1 MIIGFFKTMFM
12 KRCYWVLLPLL
23 LFVNL
28 AVSGQ
33 EIIDEDF
40 IEILS
45 QNARELLN
53 EPDPDF
59 TANSIPDKWSD
70 ESMVAIGYKKHILF
84 DKKRSG
90 LLGGK
95 ENLVLLEKKR
105 MKLKLIDKR
114 AVDNFSELYFRY
126 SSKFDG
132 FGAVIYKADGTKKEI
147 PLIKAVSIEDNDNV
161 PEFFKSFF
169 DQNVSNRNEYYK
181 VPVADLLPGDIL
193 EFVSQTSS
201 TLNVKKTPYY
211 QFDAQYELCQ
221 KGMPVMLHKII
232 IETDNNSFITA
243 RSINGAP
250 DFQQSVNGDFNV
262 YTWVDKNRERLK
274 DVNFVNEYMVL
285 PLVKFQITYTDGREI
300 KALFAGTKGQMKSN
314 FDVAEIGRKAFANYS
329 GVGNSW
335 VYGANTTVD
344 GVSNM
349 LWGKM
354 KANGGKEALED
365 EYIKMAY
372 YYIRH
377 TQVFNSYYY
386 SDKQFCY
393 LLGQLLGARKIP
405 SEIIV
410 TTPNNLT
417 TPADLLFE
425 SELSW
430 CLRVKDKYIFKSTEH
445 SNLYDIDEG
454 MSNNDGYKLPVNNKE
469 QTEAVKIIDTRV
481 GNNKSLFQ
489 VNVSVDSSLKWLNVE
504 RTSAFSGIQKEK
516 NSYTALR
523 YTTYMF
529 SDSRT
534 FNGPDD
540 FENVPDKYMTQ
551 IYQQKKAITDEFKER
566 KPEYMKDQAE
576 RDFGASVKYKEFQM
590 VNEGRSF
597 KKPELM
603 YKETFMVADKIRK
616 AGKKLLINLTGL
628 MGSQL
633 QIRKEEREA
642 RNFDID
648 VRHPRKLKWQINFTV
663 PAGYTVE
670 GVEGLNTKVDNETG
684 AFISEAAIKDNLL
697 TVTIEKIYKQKNI
710 KKEKWPLML
719 EFVDAA
725 YNFMHKLILLKPVN

>member
-1 MIIGFFKTMFM
+1 MLAL
-12 KRCYWVLLPLL
+12 VLTAIALTGSLSL
-23 LFVNL
+23 Q
-28 AVSGQ
+28 AQ

-40 IEILS
+40 IGVLS
-45 QNARELLN
+45 TNAKEVMA
-53 EPDPDF
+53 EQDPDF
-59 TANSIPDKWSD
+59 AVKNIPDKWAN
-70 ESMVAIGYKKHILF
+70 ESIVAIAYKKHILF

-105 MKLKLIDKR
+105 MKLKLIDKK

-132 FGAVIYKADGTKKEI
+132 FGAIIHKEDGTQKEI
-147 PLIKAVSIEDNDNV
+147 SLAKAVSIEDNDNV

-169 DQNVSNRNEYYK
+169 DQNVANRNEYYK

-193 EFVSQTSS
+193 EFVSLTSS

-211 QFDAQYELCQ
+211 QFDPQYELCQ
-221 KGMPVMLHKII
+221 KGMPVMTHKII

-250 DFQQSVNGDFNV
+250 EFKQSNNGDFNV
-262 YTWVDKNRERLK
+262 YSWMDKDRERLK

-300 KALFAGTKGQMKSN
+300 KSLFAGTKGQMKNN

-329 GVGNSW
+329 GVGGSY
-335 VYGANTTVD
+335 VYNGRGARVD
-344 GVSNM
+344 DISNM
-349 LWGKM
+349 LWSKM
-354 KANGGKEALED
+354 KSNGGKDVTEE
-365 EYIKMAY
+365 EFIKMAY

-377 TQVFNSYYY
+377 TQVFNNFYY

-393 LLGQLLGARKIP
+393 LLGQLLHMRKIP

-417 TPADLLFE
+417 APADLLFE

-430 CLRVKDKYIFKSTEH
+430 CLRVKDKYIFKATEH
-445 SNLYDIDEG
+445 SNIYDVDEG
-454 MSNNDGYKLPVNNKE
+454 MVSNDGYKLPVSARE
-469 QTEAVKIIDTRV
+469 QTQTVKIIETKLD
-481 GNNKSLFQ
+481 NNKSLFQ
-489 VNVSVDSSLKWLNVE
+489 INVSLDSSQKWLNVE

-516 NSYTALR
+516 NSYSALR
-523 YTTYMF
+523 YTPYMF

-540 FENVPDKYMTQ
+540 FENVPDKFVSQ
-551 IYQQKKAITDEFKER
+551 LYQQRKAITDEFKER
-566 KPEYMKDQAE
+566 KPEYMKEEAE
-576 RDFGASVKYKEFQM
+576 RDFSATVRYTDFQL
-590 VNEGRSF
+590 VTEGRSF

-603 YKETFMVADKIRK
+603 YKETFQVGDKVRK
-616 AGKKLLINLTGL
+616 AGKKLLVNITGL

-633 QIRKEEREA
+633 QIRKEERS

-648 VRHPRKLKWQINFTV
+648 VRYPRKLKWQINMTI
-663 PAGYTVE
+663 PTGYTVE
-670 GVEGLNTKVDNETG
+670 GVEALTTNVDNETG
-684 AFISEAAIKDNLL
+684 SFISSAVVKDNVL
-697 TVTIEKIYKQKNI
+697 TVDIQKIYKQKNI
-710 KKEKWPLML
+710 PKEKWNQML
-719 EFVDAA
+719 DFVDAA
-725 YNFMHKLILLKPVN
+725 YNFTHKLILLKPVN